1 MSLNQTSKSGHGVLV
16 GVWVFFAASTNWP
29 LMRGKIW
36 GAVEGR
42 DGRGIS
48 NKASC
53 REKRVIHE
61 D

>member
-36 GAVEGR
+36 GVE

-48 NKASC
+48 NKASGQ
-53 REKRVIHE
+53 EKRVIHE
-61 D
+61 A